1 MRNLH
6 LIILQEFG
14 IEARHLLREWE
25 RLRLR
30 SSDYKNHRIFS
41 LRCIHQELIPVSIKL
56 KSTLD
61 TPKARQIIRK
71 AEKDLLQTRVK
82 AINNILVQVEKEIQ
96 DCRTKL
102 ASIISQERLE
112 QCQGFINK
120 VSELRFNKVKQ
131 RQINKLNYLMSK
143 KEGNITITS
152 NNTTLNR
159 QVQSPPS
166 TRSCNPT
173 PATALLPP
181 GEGDNSPPAAVHL
194 PPEGNSLPNNQA
206 SNNNVAISSTS
217 NNNNT
222 PSNNTTSN
230 SVSNQTNSQA
240 SQVPPSTQH
249 WQLLTFLLGK
259 EAIISWETHTF
270 PRKLA
275 PLPLNLI
282 PLPQGKKTILPKPIL
297 LQLLITPLGHP
308 KQGIATTPPGQVG
321 KALGTPSGINPLN
334 LPLRPVQPPGK
345 VPPSSTP
352 PSSTSQGSSKEEPN
366 PKWVI
371 NLSNKPLTPA
381 QRSVL
386 AKGPNFA
393 VTPRQPPNLEHIT
406 AIEAACT
413 KLSQQDAEEL
423 RADINRVL
431 RSSHPPKPNL
441 TKAQNIALR
450 ELKRDRDRIVLTAD
464 KGVAMV
470 VMDKQDYINKA
481 NQLLNQNTYKVISK
495 DPTNTIKNKLINIL
509 KGIKTKTGLG
519 SNTYK
524 SMYPTGCVPPKF
536 YGLPKIHK
544 PDTPLRPIVSSCGS
558 VTYGVAKEL
567 AKILKPLVGKSPH
580 HINSTQD
587 FVEQAKHF
595 KLEAGECLSSYD
607 VSALFTSV
615 PIDPALNIIK
625 DLSVKDNTLKERT
638 VMEVEDIILLLEFC
652 LKNTYFSFQGQ
663 FYEQVEGAAM
673 GSPVSPIVAN
683 LYMEYL
689 EQKALSTAPN
699 PPKFWGRYVDD
710 TFVIHKE
717 ANKQSFLQ
725 HINSVDPAIRF
736 TVEDNKED
744 GSIPFLD
751 TIVKPEADG
760 SLSITVYRKPTHT
773 DQYLQWD
780 SHHHLS
786 AKFSVIQ
793 TLSHRASIVCS
804 NPELLQKE
812 KQHLR
817 KALTKCN
824 YPKWALDKVEKR
836 LNRSTRQV
844 NDGGNNSAQ
853 PANHEVQSKGHIVIP
868 YTQGLCESIKKIC
881 GRYGIQTHFKG
892 GKTIKNLLVSP
903 KDKDPIL
910 NQSSA
915 IYRYQCNNLGCDDEY
930 IGETSRTFGERYKE
944 HLKAPSAIHHH
955 STITGHSTNHNNFQ
969 IIGREGHN
977 LARNIKESIYIRVNN
992 PSLNNN
998 IGKFNLSHIWDRV
1011 LLDTKGLTLK

>member
-1 MRNLH
+1 M
-6 LIILQEFG
+6 
-14 IEARHLLREWE
+14 
-25 RLRLR
+25 
-30 SSDYKNHRIFS
+30 
-41 LRCIHQELIPVSIKL
+41 PVSPRSVHPLPPFPPSPLLSCLHRKTGEL
-56 KSTLD
+56 LTSL
-61 TPKARQIIRK
+61 TPKQVIPTIQQTILGKVAGIPQGK
-71 AEKDLLQTRVK
+71 A
-82 AINNILVQVEKEIQ
+82 
-96 DCRTKL
+96 
-102 ASIISQERLE
+102 
-112 QCQGFINK
+112 
-120 VSELRFNKVKQ
+120 
-131 RQINKLNYLMSK
+131 
-143 KEGNITITS
+143 
-152 NNTTLNR
+152 
-159 QVQSPPS
+159 PP
-166 TRSCNPT
+166 
-173 PATALLPP
+173 
-181 GEGDNSPPAAVHL
+181 
-194 PPEGNSLPNNQA
+194 
-206 SNNNVAISSTS
+206 
-217 NNNNT
+217 
-222 PSNNTTSN
+222 
-230 SVSNQTNSQA
+230 QA
-240 SQVPPSTQH
+240 SQEVQT
-249 WQLLTFLLGK
+249 T
-259 EAIISWETHTF
+259 SWEGNNSTN
-270 PRKLA
+270 PPAR
-275 PLPLNLI
+275 
-282 PLPQGKKTILPKPIL
+282 
-297 LQLLITPLGHP
+297 HP
-308 KQGIATTPPGQVG
+308 
-321 KALGTPSGINPLN
+321 
-334 LPLRPVQPPGK
+334 
-345 VPPSSTP
+345 
-352 PSSTSQGSSKEEPN
+352 QGSSKEEPN

-393 VTPRQPPNLEHIT
+393 VTPRQPPNLEYIT

-441 TKAQNIALR
+441 TKNQMSALR
-450 ELKRDRDRIVLTAD
+450 ELKKDRDRIVLTAD

-470 VMDKQDYINKA
+470 VMDRQDYINKA
-481 NQLLNQNTYKVISK
+481 KHLLNQNTYKTITK

-509 KGIKTKTGLG
+509 KTIKTKSGLG
-519 SNTYK
+519 TNIYK

-567 AKILKPLVGKSPH
+567 AKILKPLVGQSPH

-595 KLEAGECLSSYD
+595 KLESGECLSSYD

-615 PIDPALNIIK
+615 PIDPALQIIK
-625 DLSVKDNTLKERT
+625 DLLVKDNTLKERT
-638 VMEVEDIILLLEFC
+638 VMDVEDIILLLEFC

-689 EQKALSTAPN
+689 EQKALSTAPH

-717 ANKQSFLQ
+717 ANKQGFLQ

-760 SLSITVYRKPTHT
+760 GLSITVYRKPTHT

-793 TLSHRASIVCS
+793 TLSHRASTVCS
-804 NPELLQKE
+804 DPELLQKE
-812 KQHLR
+812 KEHLR

-836 LNRSTRQV
+836 LNKPTRQV

-853 PANHEVQSKGHIVIP
+853 TANQGVQSKGHIVIP
-868 YTQGLCESIKKIC
+868 YTQGLCESIKRIC

-892 GKTIKNLLVSP
+892 GTTIKNLLVSP
-903 KDKDPIL
+903 KDKDPMV

-915 IYRYQCNNLGCDDEY
+915 IYWYQCGDLGCDDEY

-955 STITGHSTNHNNFQ
+955 STITGHTTNHNNFQ
-969 IIGREGHN
+969 IVGREGHN

-1011 LLDTKGLTLK
+1011 LLNTKGLTLK